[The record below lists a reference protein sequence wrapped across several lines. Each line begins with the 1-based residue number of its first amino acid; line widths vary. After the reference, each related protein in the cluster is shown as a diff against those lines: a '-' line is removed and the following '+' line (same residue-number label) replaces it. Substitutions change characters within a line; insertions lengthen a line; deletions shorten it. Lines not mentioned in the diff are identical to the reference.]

1 MKEKQP
7 MDKSQAVDVYIQSFP
22 EAVQA
27 RLNSIR
33 QAIRSLVPE
42 ATEAM
47 TYGIPT
53 FKFHGNLVHYAAF
66 EHHIG
71 FYPTPSGIA
80 AFRKEISR
88 YKNAKGSVQF
98 PHNEELPL
106 ELILSI
112 TRFRIS
118 ENLNNA

>member
-1 MKEKQP
+1 

-112 TRFRIS
+112 TRFRVS
-118 ENLNNA
+118 EQLSNA